1 MIYELGNFSY
11 NDLQFNT
18 SDKLYNFLFDETLFF
33 VSEWWKKKYQ
43 INNNEYDII
52 NCNIIAKNFNELIKI
67 NTDINNLSQVK
78 YVNKKK
84 IKLNTNFIEIYY
96 YGNLD
101 ILIKSLSSSNNLYIN
116 NNECI
121 ITAK

>member
-1 MIYELGNFSY
+1 MVE
-11 NDLQFNT
+11 
-18 SDKLYNFLFDETLFF
+18 
-33 VSEWWKKKYQ
+33 KKYQ
-43 INNNEYDII
+43 INNNEFDII
-52 NCNIIAKNFNELIKI
+52 NCNINAKNFNELIKI

-78 YVNKKK
+78 NVNKKK
-84 IKLNTNFIEIYY
+84 IKINSNSIEIYY

>member
-1 MIYELGNFSY
+1 MQKILM
-11 NDLQFNT
+11 
-18 SDKLYNFLFDETLFF
+18 
-33 VSEWWKKKYQ
+33 
-43 INNNEYDII
+43 
-52 NCNIIAKNFNELIKI
+52 ELIRI

-78 YVNKKK
+78 YINKKK
-84 IKLNTNFIEIYY
+84 IKLNTNSIEIYY